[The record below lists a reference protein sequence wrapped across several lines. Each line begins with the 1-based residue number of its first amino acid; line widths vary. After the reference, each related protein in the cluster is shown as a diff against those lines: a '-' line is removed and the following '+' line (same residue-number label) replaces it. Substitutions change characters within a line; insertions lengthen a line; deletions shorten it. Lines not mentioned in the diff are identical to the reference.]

1 MSDDPKFWKGPY
13 GVLVPNNIH
22 CVVDEDGGNTRGK
35 EGDCTEMNFSWL
47 NMNEA
52 KYKELYAEFNQ
63 NDGQWYYKKPEKK
76 NMRFA

>member
-13 GVLVPNNIH
+13 GVLVPNHIYD
-22 CVVDEDGGNTRGK
+22 VVDRDGGNTLHKSGA
-35 EGDCTEMNFSWL
+35 CTEMNFSWL
-47 NMNEA
+47 NMDET

-76 NMRFA
+76 FLNF